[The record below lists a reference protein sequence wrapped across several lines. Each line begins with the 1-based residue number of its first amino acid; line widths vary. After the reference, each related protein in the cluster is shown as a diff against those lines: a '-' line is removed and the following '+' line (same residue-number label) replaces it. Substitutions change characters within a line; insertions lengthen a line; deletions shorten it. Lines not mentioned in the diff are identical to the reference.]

1 MKELKNR
8 IKGLS
13 AILLA
18 VSLALCL
25 VVRFSGVRA
34 SAEKVEQIN
43 IDYTSD
49 GVATV
54 TSAINNKTVTKK
66 LYVSGGTFVL
76 VGNNDIIR
84 NNIIYDNGTS
94 DTGTSDTGASDTAS
108 HYKAE
113 LSGTDYAGF
122 MITNDSA
129 NGIEHTFTIQFVKE
143 PEYVSDTA
151 VRAIGVGTYYLTIGN
166 GYSFSGTGT
175 YKVKGDPTVYQF
187 KEFCVPSDGTY
198 TILQ

>member
-34 SAEKVEQIN
+34 SAEKVEQII

-76 VGNNDIIR
+76 VGNNDIIK
-84 NNIIYDNGTS
+84 NNIIYDNE
-94 DTGTSDTGASDTAS
+94 TSDTGASDTAS

-129 NGIEHTFTIQFVKE
+129 NGREHTFTIQFVKE
-143 PEYVSDTA
+143 PEYVSNTA
-151 VRAIGVGTYYLTIGN
+151 VGAIGVGTYYLTRGN

-175 YKVKGDPTVYQF
+175 
-187 KEFCVPSDGTY
+187 
-198 TILQ
+198 

>member
-54 TSAINNKTVTKK
+54 TSAINNKTVTKG
-66 LYVSGGTFVL
+66 LNVSGGTFVL
-76 VGNNDIIR
+76 VGNNDIK

-108 HYKAE
+108 HNKAE

-129 NGIEHTFTIQFVKE
+129 NGSKHTFTIQFVKE
-143 PEYVSDTA
+143 PEYASNTA
-151 VRAIGVGTYYLTIGN
+151 VGAIGVGTYYLTMRN
-166 GYSFSGTGT
+166 AYSFSGTGT
-175 YKVKGDPTVYQF
+175 YKVQGDPTVYQYNL
-187 KEFCVPSDGTY
+187 FCVPSDGTY